1 MSDFSIL
8 ADVPGRTL
16 AGLFAI
22 AAATV
27 ICNGLYIKF
36 ALQAFQ
42 VDLPAREWLSLTVA
56 TSVLNYVTPLRG
68 GMVVRAV
75 YLKSHH
81 RFGYVDFLSTLSA
94 MYLMYVFTY
103 GLLGLA
109 GQALLWRQ
117 GAGCD
122 RIALAILASGAA
134 VAAGLM
140 FVRVPL
146 PRWRVFPLRQLV
158 RILDGWTLLR
168 RKRSAFLKLLLT
180 TLVFAALSALE
191 VKLASSAVAVDLPW
205 GGVLLYTAGQNLA
218 VLGALTPVAL
228 GIAEVVSIYLGTAL
242 GYDIS
247 QALMIQAL
255 LRVVPLVL
263 LMVFAL
269 PAFHQLGVGIGAR
282 ASRSVVS

>member
-1 MSDFSIL
+1 M
-8 ADVPGRTL
+8 
-16 AGLFAI
+16 
-22 AAATV
+22 

-36 ALQAFQ
+36 ALQAFA

-56 TSVLNYVTPLRG
+56 TSVLNYFTPLRG

-75 YLKSHH
+75 YLKSHY

-122 RIALAILASGAA
+122 RVVLAVLATAA
-134 VAAGLM
+134 TVAALLM
-140 FVRVPL
+140 FVRVRL
-146 PRWRVFPLRQLV
+146 PRWRVFPLAQIV

-168 RKRSAFLKLLLT
+168 RKRSTFFKLMLT
-180 TLVFAALSALE
+180 TLAFAVLSALE
-191 VKLASSAVAVDLPW
+191 VKLASAAVQVDLPW
-205 GGVLLYTAGQNLA
+205 AGVLLYTSGQNLA
-218 VLGALTPVAL
+218 ILGSLTPVAL

-247 QALMIQAL
+247 HALMIQTL

-263 LMVFAL
+263 LLVVAL
-269 PAFHQLGVGIGAR
+269 PAFHHLGVGIGGRAR
-282 ASRSVVS
+282 RSIVS